1 MSFDNSIKD
10 LKFYLSDSTQ
20 SLDLTGAPD
29 LTDALST
36 TTGGSNTVNHG
47 MCVSLDTPV
56 IQELVKKVFLNNFDF
71 SYLEEIFKECSSEE
85 LKLIYNNYEYIIK
98 LVEKHYF
105 NKV

>member
-29 LTDALST
+29 LTGALST
-36 TTGGSNTVNHG
+36 TTGWSDTVNHG